1 MRLQPRP
8 MPLFAGKT
16 TPSRVLPG
24 GEKGAKYIGRVCR
37 EQLVRRLC
45 SPRSSRQGALTL
57 QEVQE
62 GAGARVALLL
72 LPDAEGTGESDHQL
86 PANFRLLHRGRG
98 DSPGAD

>member
-37 EQLVRRLC
+37 EQLVRSLFGSFTLRV
-45 SPRSSRQGALTL
+45 RALTL
-57 QEVQE
+57 QKVHED
-62 GAGARVALLL
+62 AGGRIALL
-72 LPDAEGTGESDHQL
+72 PKAPGTGQSNHQL
-86 PANFRLLHRGRG
+86 PAYFRLLHRGRG
-98 DSPGAD
+98 DSPRPD